1 MNLTPDQERAVAVT
15 GIDMCVRAG
24 AGSGKTRVLIERAVR
39 LLTREEDPLRLSE
52 ILAITFTEKASL
64 EMKVRLADELEKHRG
79 PAARAQVQWAWV
91 GTIHGFCARLLRENA
106 VEAGVDPSFAVLD
119 EERARALL
127 VQVFDDTAVD
137 WTSRRGDDLALLAR
151 VDLPDPTRDV
161 LKLYSTVRGA
171 GVAPADLV
179 VAGSDPE
186 EARVH
191 LARAVADLETVRDLL
206 PGATPAGRRVAEK
219 ALRRLPA
226 LQDALLNLPDLVAF
240 EELVADFRKAVPL
253 RMKGELKEV
262 LKAVKEESVPG
273 ALAAIAGEWVEPA
286 MGVLREFIVD
296 LDRRYQGL
304 KNETGVLDFTDL
316 ESRALDLLTLHP
328 EVREGIA
335 GRFKQILVDEYQDV
349 NPLQEQII
357 RLLRSPGNHFAV
369 GDVKQSI
376 YGFRHAEPGL
386 FKVCAEEAGDEGT
399 VDLAANFRSSP
410 GLVEFTNHC
419 FGKLFESQELVQWRD
434 MDAGADYLS
443 ATHPEVE
450 IMLTEGENTEDY
462 REQEA
467 RALAARIR
475 EIVDG
480 GEFTL
485 RRGSERQGE
494 RIGYRDI
501 AILFRALGDLKIYER
516 ALEDHDVPYY
526 VVKGGGY
533 YQAREVVDLLD
544 LLRIVHNPRDEI
556 ALAAVLRSP
565 FAGLSDDALL
575 ALASARP
582 KEGRIADLLTAEDPL
597 PGQPGDGGL
606 LQDDEEK
613 WSRFKVLF
621 LELRDLAGRVPLR
634 KLVMTAIERSGY
646 SDAVWVLRG
655 GRRHVANFRK
665 ALALAESFEGV
676 TDLAGFVRALAD
688 MKSREVRETEAPTG
702 GEAEDVVRILTVH
715 GAKGLE
721 FPVVFL
727 PELSRGSPKT
737 AIPIHFNYDAI
748 AATALSRG
756 SPKTAIPIHFNR
768 GTIAVRALSP
778 SNGKFATPAYS
789 RGEEERKRCEAQES
803 LRVLYVAMTR
813 AEEHLVLL
821 ARSAEDKKGSAG
833 SWSALRSTLEIGT
846 DEVPF
851 GTSGRVARVIRTEPE
866 REPVKF
872 RVVLATRHR
881 AQLSSG
887 DPLEISGENEIAW
900 ARKMLSRVEF
910 SSPPPDGT
918 CYQNTISELLL
929 YASCPRCY
937 HHRYVLGIPRDLAEA
952 TGEER
957 PEPTGSDELPATD
970 RGIAVHDVL
979 RVYDPH
985 GQEELESVAR
995 RRLDALR
1002 PGGYPDDFIADVVRM
1017 VRSFYQSETGREV
1030 LAADPE
1036 SVRREMPFFVRWEIE
1051 DPDTADLLL
1060 RGQIDLLYPRPNGGL
1075 ALIDYKTGH
1084 SKAARYEVQLRAYAR
1099 ALDLFNEER
1108 VTDAGLVYLHPSA
1121 PVRYAPITL
1130 NDQGDQEL
1138 AEVAAN
1144 FSRDLR
1150 RGFESELKHSAD
1162 CPL

>member
-1 MNLTPDQERAVAVT
+1 VNLTSDQERAVAVT

-64 EMKVRLADELEKHRG
+64 QMKVRLADELEKHRG

-106 VEAGVDPSFAVLD
+106 VEAEVDPAFAVLD

-127 VQVFDDTAVD
+127 TEVFDATAAD
-137 WTSRRGDDLALLAR
+137 WTSKRRGDLGLLAR
-151 VDLPDPTRDV
+151 IDLPEPARDI
-161 LKLYSTVRGA
+161 LRLYAVIRGA
-171 GVAPADLV
+171 GVAPTDLV
-179 VAGSDPE
+179 VARLDPE
-186 EARVH
+186 EARAH
-191 LARAVADLETVRDLL
+191 LTQCVQGLETVRDLL
-206 PGATPAGRRVAEK
+206 PGVTPAGRRVAEE
-219 ALRRLPA
+219 ALRRLPV
-226 LQDALLNLPDLVAF
+226 LENALLNPPDLPAF
-240 EELVADFRKAVPL
+240 ESILADFWKAVPL

-262 LKAVKEESVPG
+262 LKAVKEEFLPG
-273 ALAAIAGEWVEPA
+273 ALAAIAGEWVAPA
-286 MGVLREFIVD
+286 IGVLREFIVD
-296 LDRRYQGL
+296 LDRRYRGL
-304 KNETGVLDFTDL
+304 KDETGVLDFTDL
-316 ESRALDLLTLHP
+316 ESRALDLLSRHP

-335 GRFKQILVDEYQDV
+335 GRFRQILVDEYQDV
-349 NPLQEQII
+349 NPLQEKII

-386 FKVCAEEAGDEGT
+386 FKACAEEAGEEGT
-399 VDLAANFRSSP
+399 VDLAVNFRSSP

-419 FGKLFESQELVQWRD
+419 FGKLFEPQELVEWGD
-434 MDAGADYLS
+434 MDAGADYLP
-443 ATHPEVE
+443 ATQPEVE
-450 IMLTEGENTEDY
+450 IMLTEGESIEDY
-462 REQEA
+462 RAREA
-467 RALAARIR
+467 RALAGRIR

-494 RIGYRDI
+494 RVGYRDI
-501 AILFRALGDLKIYER
+501 AILFRALGDLKTYER

-565 FAGLSDDALL
+565 FGGLSDDALL
-575 ALASARP
+575 ALALARS
-582 KEGRIADLLTAEDPL
+582 KEGRMADLLYAEEPTADLL
-597 PGQPGDGGL
+597 P
-606 LQDDEEK
+606 DDLEK
-613 WSRFKVLF
+613 WSRFRALF
-621 LELRDLAGRVPLR
+621 LDLRDLAGRVPLR
-634 KLVMTAIERSGY
+634 ELVMTAIRRSGY
-646 SDAVWVLRG
+646 GDAVWLLRG

-676 TDLAGFVRALAD
+676 TDLAGFVSALKD
-688 MKSREVRETEAPTG
+688 LKSREVRETEAPTG

-727 PELSRGSPKT
+727 PDLSRGAPNT

-748 AATALSRG
+748 AVKALSTTGAR
-756 SPKTAIPIHFNR
+756 H
-768 GTIAVRALSP
+768 
-778 SNGKFATPAYS
+778 ATPAHS
-789 RGEEERKRCEAQES
+789 RGEEERKRREVQES

-821 ARSAEDKKGSAG
+821 AREERDGKGSAG
-833 SWSALRSTLEIGT
+833 SFCALQSALEIGP
-846 DEVPF
+846 EEAPF
-851 GTSGRVARVIRTEPE
+851 GTFGRVARVIRPVAAEEPM
-866 REPVKF
+866 KF
-872 RVVLATRHR
+872 RVALATRHR
-881 AQLSSG
+881 AQLSAG
-887 DPLEISGENEIAW
+887 DSLQISGEEEIAW
-900 ARKMLSRVEF
+900 ARRMLSRVEF
-910 SSPPPDGT
+910 MPPLPDGT

-937 HHRYVLGIPRDLAEA
+937 HDRYVLGIPRDFEEA
-952 TGEER
+952 TRDSMGEDR
-957 PEPTGSDELPATD
+957 PEPAGSDELPATAD
-970 RGIAVHDVL
+970 LLATSRGIAVHEVL

-985 GQEELESVAR
+985 RKEELETVAR

-1002 PGGYPDDFIADVVRM
+1002 PGGLPDDFTEDVIRM
-1017 VRSFYQSETGREV
+1017 VRSFYESETGREV

-1036 SVRREMPFFVRWEIE
+1036 LVRREMPFFVRWEIE
-1051 DPDTADLLL
+1051 DPGIADLLL

-1075 ALIDYKTGH
+1075 ALVDYKTGH

-1099 ALDLFNEER
+1099 ALNMFNEER
-1108 VTDAGLVYLHPSA
+1108 VTDAGLVYLSPTA
-1121 PVRYAPITL
+1121 PARYVPINL
-1130 NDQGDQEL
+1130 DDQGDREL
-1138 AEVAAN
+1138 DEVAAS

-1150 RGFESELKHSAD
+1150 RGFGPELKHSPG
-1162 CPL
+1162 CPR